1 MNALRT
7 RTLLAI
13 TQGASDCAAGTLA
26 LQETPFMIN
35 ASKCKNYRKFH
46 LVSLLAIGAALLLSA
61 CASTPPEPTVAM
73 KAAEQAIAVADRAR
87 IADSVSPELSEARDK
102 LAAAQS
108 AVQAKHMI
116 EADRLAEES
125 RIDAELAAAKI
136 EAAKAKTVNEEM
148 QHGTDT
154 LDQEMQRNSGTK

>member
-1 MNALRT
+1 
-7 RTLLAI
+7 
-13 TQGASDCAAGTLA
+13 
-26 LQETPFMIN
+26 MIKN
-35 ASKCKNYRKFH
+35 THCKIYRKLRADR
-46 LVSLLAIGAALLLSA
+46 LVGIGALLLLSA
-61 CASTPPEPTVAM
+61 CASTPPEPAVAM

-102 LAAAQS
+102 LVAAQS
-108 AVQAKHMI
+108 AIQAKHMI
-116 EADRLAEES
+116 EADRLAQES

-136 EAAKAKTVNEEM
+136 DAAKAKSVNDEM

>member
-1 MNALRT
+1 ML
-7 RTLLAI
+7 
-13 TQGASDCAAGTLA
+13 S
-26 LQETPFMIN
+26 MI
-35 ASKCKNYRKFH
+35 KIPRCRNYRRLRAH
-46 LVSLLAIGAALLLSA
+46 GLTSIGAMLMLSA

-87 IADSVSPELSEARDK
+87 ISDSVSPELSEARDK
-102 LAAAQS
+102 LSAAQS

-116 EADRLAEES
+116 EADRLAQES

-136 EAAKAKTVNEEM
+136 EAAKARTVNDEM
-148 QHGTDT
+148 RRGTDT